1 MLRTNLATRP
11 FYNDRIVRLGIV
23 VGVLFVAALTAFNVA
38 QVLTLNRRNDELVA
52 RAEAAEGRAQTLR
65 DQARQIRQTLDA
77 NEVATMQAAA
87 TEANQLIER
96 RAFSW
101 TDLFNRF
108 EETLPA
114 DVRVAAVGP
123 QLDADGQMLVVA
135 TVYSRRVED
144 LIEFIERLESTRAF
158 RGMLSRQDAAEDDG
172 TMRSVIQ
179 GYYDAKAGAAVSQPA
194 ASDASGTS
202 PGNTTASNATPANT
216 TPAKPPA
223 GGPE

>member
-1 MLRTNLATRP
+1 MLRTNLSTRP
-11 FYNDRIVRLGIV
+11 FYNDRIVRLGIGA
-23 VGVLFVAALTAFNVA
+23 GVLIVAALTAFNVA
-38 QVLTLNRRNDELVA
+38 QIVTLNRRNDELVA
-52 RAEAAEGRAQTLR
+52 RAEAAESRAQTLR

-87 TEANQLIER
+87 TEANLLIER

-114 DVRVAAVGP
+114 DVRVASVGP
-123 QLDADGQMLVVA
+123 QLDAQGQMLVVA

-144 LIEFIERLESTRAF
+144 LIEFIERLEATRAF
-158 RGMLSRQDAAEDDG
+158 RGILSRQDAAEDDG

-179 GYYDAKAGAAVSQPA
+179 GYYDGKAGAAISQPA
-194 ASDASGTS
+194 AADSSGT
-202 PGNTTASNATPANT
+202 PGNTTPSNATPGNA
-216 TPAKPPA
+216 TPAKSLA
-223 GGPE
+223 GGPQ